1 MLFSRWATQL
11 TFCTSTKVRILTQ
24 LRELDAQVG
33 YGIEGDV
40 PYWTIKN
47 SWGFAWGDNG
57 YFKIARN
64 TNECGISV
72 CASFPIT
79 TDK

>member
-1 MLFSRWATQL
+1 
-11 TFCTSTKVRILTQ
+11 
-24 LRELDAQVG
+24 VG